1 VKVVLASE
9 VYPPRAGGAGWS
21 TRALALALR
30 EGGHA
35 VTVVTTSPGT
45 SDLDRLDVRRLVAGG
60 RKRLAVPRA
69 FARALGEMEAD
80 VVHAQHPL
88 SALGALAGGPRPVAV
103 TVRDH
108 WPVCFWSTRMSRGAL
123 CPGCGTGAMMKCVT
137 GRVPAPGPL
146 AWAAIPYMG
155 LDLAL
160 KRRALRR
167 AGATLAVSDA
177 IADELRAA
185 GIPRVEVIP
194 NVVDAEEVRATAAA
208 PPSFPLPERFLLYVG
223 KLEENKGARL
233 LATTVAASRTGLP
246 LVVLGEGSLAH
257 TVKFDAA
264 AAGVPLVLRGWAERD
279 DVLRCLAR
287 ATALVFPSLWPEP
300 LSRVLL
306 EALALGAPM
315 AAMATGGTRELLG
328 DDGAGLVV
336 DDAAA
341 LAGAV
346 ARLAGDAGLRA
357 RTAEAARARAAA
369 FAPAALL
376 PRYEAVYRRIARR
389 DPPAASP

>member
-1 VKVVLASE
+1 MRIVLASE

-21 TRALALALR
+21 TRALARALR
-30 EGGHA
+30 AGGHE
-35 VTVVTTSPGT
+35 VTVVTTSPGP
-45 SDLDRLDVRRLVAGG
+45 SDLDGLDVRRIDGSG
-60 RKRLAVPRA
+60 RKRFAVPRA
-69 FARALGEMEAD
+69 FARALRAIPAD
-80 VVHAQHPL
+80 VVHAQHSL
-88 SALGALAGGPRPVAV
+88 SALGALAGGGRAVAV

-108 WPVCFWSTRMSRGAL
+108 WPVCFWSTRVSRGAL
-123 CPGCGTGAMMKCVT
+123 CAGCGTGGMMKCVT
-137 GRVPAPGPL
+137 GRVPAPGPM

-167 AGATLAVSDA
+167 AGATLAVSVS
-177 IADELRAA
+177 IAAELQAA
-185 GIPRVEVIP
+185 GIPRVEVVP
-194 NVVDAEEVRATAAA
+194 NIVDADEVRATAADE
-208 PPSFPLPERFLLYVG
+208 PSFPLPERFLLFVG

-233 LATTVAASRTGLP
+233 LASTVAASRAGLP

-257 TVKFDAA
+257 AVKFDAT

-306 EALALGAPM
+306 EALALGTPV

-328 DDGAGLVV
+328 EGGAGLVV
-336 DDAAA
+336 EDAAA
-341 LAGAV
+341 LADAV
-346 ARLAGDAGLRA
+346 GRLAGDAALRG
-357 RTAEAARARAAA
+357 RVSVAARARAEA
-369 FAPAALL
+369 FSPGALV
-376 PRYEAVYRRIARR
+376 PRYEAVYRRIA
-389 DPPAASP
+389 